1 MKETTMKDDLGDRMK
16 LYESHDETILDISMP
31 IVIRIDGKRFSKF
44 TSKMKKPFDND
55 MTELMIKTTASL
67 IKETH
72 AHVAYTQSD
81 EITLVFMPKD
91 GRTNIMFEGRVQ
103 KTTSVFASMTSAFF
117 IRHGA
122 RFIDDKSTPFFD
134 CRMFNVP
141 NINEVS
147 NSLVW
152 RIADA
157 RRNSVSSAYRY
168 TLGHSKMQNLS
179 VTEMSSELEST
190 QHPLSSY
197 DPKFRFGTIMTRVTA
212 DISAPDSFEEILRTT
227 IRAQPANIFLSSMH
241 SDRVKFLENAVNKL

>member
-1 MKETTMKDDLGDRMK
+1 MKDDLGDRMK
-16 LYESHDETILDISMP
+16 LYETHAETILDISKP
-31 IVIRIDGKRFSKF
+31 IVVRIDGKRFSKF
-44 TSKMKKPFDND
+44 TSKMKKPFDNE

-72 AHVAYTQSD
+72 AHIAYTQSD
-81 EITLVFMPKD
+81 EITLMFLPKE
-91 GRTNIMFEGRVQ
+91 GKTNIMFDGRVQ

-117 IRHGA
+117 IRHGTG
-122 RFIDDKSTPFFD
+122 FIDDRSTPFFD

-141 NINEVS
+141 NINEAA

-168 TLGHSKMQNLS
+168 TLGHSKMQNLN
-179 VTEMSSELEST
+179 VTEMSSELETT

-197 DPKFRFGTIMTRVTA
+197 DPKFRFGTVMSRVTS

-227 IRAQPANIFLSSMH
+227 IRAQPANTFLSSTH
-241 SDRVKFLENAVNKL
+241 TSRIEFLEKAVNKL